1 MRKYNLRNIF
11 HLEIDNLVYF
21 KVEELLE
28 KCKCINKILITSDS
42 ERRYIAGTCFINNPD
57 SLSVLNKFF
66 TENCIVLANGRFEN
80 TIFYVMR
87 VIHPPM
93 HKNKSLKYAINE
105 QDYF

>member
-1 MRKYNLRNIF
+1 MQ
-11 HLEIDNLVYF
+11 
-21 KVEELLE
+21 
-28 KCKCINKILITSDS
+28 
-42 ERRYIAGTCFINNPD
+42 PD
-57 SLSVLNKFF
+57 AFF

-105 QDYF
+105 QDYFGSYTKMTEQL